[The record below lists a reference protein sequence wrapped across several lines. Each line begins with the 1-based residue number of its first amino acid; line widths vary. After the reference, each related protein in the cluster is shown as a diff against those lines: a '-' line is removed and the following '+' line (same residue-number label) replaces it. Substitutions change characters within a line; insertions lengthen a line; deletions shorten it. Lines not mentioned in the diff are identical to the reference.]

1 MYEAFIIFSQAN
13 NTSIERYAQEIQS
26 FYANSAGEK
35 PLLKVSTQTIFVAFE
50 GIQFAINRN
59 CQPQVALESK
69 EISRFAMSD
78 REEIAKSTCRL
89 EISGTKDPQMNYFN
103 DFLFLI
109 QCAEQLGTVWTFNTR
124 QGEFM

>member
-1 MYEAFIIFSQAN
+1 MYEAFVIFSQAN

-26 FYANSAGEK
+26 FYANAAGEK
-35 PLLKVSTQTIFVAFE
+35 PVLKVSNQTIFVAFE
-50 GIQFAINRN
+50 GIQFSINRN

-69 EISRFAMSD
+69 ELSRFAMSD